1 MKRRRIGVRIEST
14 AGSLLVSSIHAGI
27 YGWAKGS
34 KCCPSWA
41 GLCVHDCPRCV
52 GFLARRRMR
61 KARDAQEALRVED
74 AYADQKIRTMEL
86 ATMETEEKLG

>member
-1 MKRRRIGVRIEST
+1 
-14 AGSLLVSSIHAGI
+14 
-27 YGWAKGS
+27 
-34 KCCPSWA
+34 
-41 GLCVHDCPRCV
+41 
-52 GFLARRRMR
+52 MR